1 MSREDLGHDLAE
13 DLTAWVFTRSVPCVM
28 HPVAPSCA
36 PVALVDQTEVA
47 RKRRQ
52 RKMSRALMLT
62 RLLVLG
68 AAVAGAALGVAWLK
82 HESPHPVAVD
92 ASRESPLVE
101 ARSLQPL
108 LETASPS
115 QLAPYAV
122 KKGAA
127 EPESPLFVVQRPP
140 ATPVVMPVWLVADGA
155 GSAERLRQILRD
167 RGARQ
172 MGAAVRFA
180 MLNVGELLGMT
191 EKAWSAGMETAASS
205 ENEASALLLTFY
217 LHHLDRAGDGAGVRA
232 FRQALEQRMQRSRA
246 VREFILAGRSV
257 AEFEAEMGR
266 LYRDAGIELH
276 FTRRGGV
283 VFQP

>member
-1 MSREDLGHDLAE
+1 MEEG
-13 DLTAWVFTRSVPCVM
+13 LTARGFTRSVPRVM

-47 RKRRQ
+47 RRRRQ
-52 RKMSRALMLT
+52 RKMSRVVTLT

-68 AAVAGAALGVAWLK
+68 AAVAAAALGVAWLK
-82 HESPHPVAVD
+82 HESPNPVAVD

-101 ARSLQPL
+101 ARSLEPL

-115 QLAPYAV
+115 QLTPYAM
-122 KKGAA
+122 KKEAV
-127 EPESPLFVVQRPP
+127 EPESSLFVVQRPP
-140 ATPVVMPVWLVADGA
+140 AAPVVMPVWLVADGA

-172 MGAAVRFA
+172 MGPAVRFA
-180 MLNVGELLGMT
+180 MLTVGELLGMT
-191 EKAWSAGMETAASS
+191 EKTWGASMATSAAS

-217 LHHLDRAGDGAGVRA
+217 LHHLDRAGDGAGIKT
-232 FRQALEQRMQRSRA
+232 FRQALERRMPLARA
-246 VREFILAGRSV
+246 VGEIILAGRSL

-266 LYRDAGIELH
+266 LYRSAGIELH